1 MRSGTGSW
9 PVGALLQS
17 AALGCLVAG
26 WMVGGLPR
34 VPPIS
39 LAAQEHLRLAA
50 TASSVPGQAAVRSL
64 RRLPGIGR
72 TRARRVADE
81 RWRRGGVFPVSEWD
95 QVPGIGAATVARL
108 LVELEHAGESR
119 FGGDLGTLE
128 RSSSIDW
135 SPSTE
140 LR

>member
-1 MRSGTGSW
+1 
-9 PVGALLQS
+9 
-17 AALGCLVAG
+17 
-26 WMVGGLPR
+26 
-34 VPPIS
+34 
-39 LAAQEHLRLAA
+39 
-50 TASSVPGQAAVRSL
+50 
-64 RRLPGIGR
+64 
-72 TRARRVADE
+72 VADE
-81 RWRRGGVFPVSEWD
+81 RC
-95 QVPGIGAATVARL
+95 IGAATVARL